1 MNISTHTRTGS
12 AIAVAILLASATS
25 PAGATTAQSGLTRA
39 TSISARGSGNCPLA
53 RVGVQL
59 VRCDNLTGAGVAAA
73 EWVPE
78 LGTHVVT
85 SSSQPT
91 HGPTL

>member
-25 PAGATTAQSGLTRA
+25 PAGATAQSELTRA
-39 TSISARGSGNCPLA
+39 TSISALGSGNCPLA